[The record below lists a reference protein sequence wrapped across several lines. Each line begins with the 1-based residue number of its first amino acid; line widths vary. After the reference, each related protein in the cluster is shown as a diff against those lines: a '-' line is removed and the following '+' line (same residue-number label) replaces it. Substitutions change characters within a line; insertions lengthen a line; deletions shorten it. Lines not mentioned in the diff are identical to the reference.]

1 MAKVRI
7 VMDRRAAA
15 ELLRSPEIAADVE
28 QRARRIASA
37 AGPGH
42 RVELDPTPNRARAA
56 VITDTHAARKAEA
69 TNRTLTR
76 AIDAGR

>member
-7 VMDRRAAA
+7 VMNRGAAA
-15 ELLRSPEIAADVE
+15 ELLRSPEISADIE
-28 QRARRIASA
+28 ARARRIASA

-42 RVELDPTPNRARAA
+42 RVEADPTPSRARAA
-56 VITDTHAARKAEA
+56 VITDTFAARKAEA